1 MAVIIGAATSCS
13 SFPKLSKNVKQQSAN
28 IKIRALGGLVMF
40 TILCPFL
47 VGLVGQ
53 VVGQVAILLQQYYC
67 LVSWGR
73 SRPRRK

>member
-13 SFPKLSKNVKQQSAN
+13 SFPKLSKSVKQQSAN
-28 IKIRALGGLVMF
+28 INMMALGGLVMF

-53 VVGQVAILLQQYYC
+53 VVGQVAILLQRCCC
-67 LVSWGR
+67 LVWWGR